1 MSEVY
6 ISKEEYKRRKNINNS
21 VVPAGK
27 DQMVDFGIFGYEPFN
42 NVVFNNKGQYICVYK
57 IKADSVT
64 SLNSFLSI
72 LCANLSQRFRIS
84 SFFQNSEKGFGFNL
98 FLSLF
103 YEVNS
108 YFDASQEIEKHVK
121 AFESFPGQVKAEQL
135 ELDKILLY
143 WNMFLNS
150 SLLSNVKFSSVMGQN
165 GYRKYMQNP
174 MIEVDESNPN
184 IFKVSDSYFMSL
196 NVYLNMK
203 DLKSFPV
210 SMFKNFDKVYLAQD
224 VYKIDSEILDLYDKM
239 LYLNYHVTLDD
250 AIAEK
255 YDYVNYSVILTLFH
269 NDIDVLLKHVNDFIK
284 ICSERG
290 YKMTYCMS
298 DEEYC
303 FQSLCSFGIKDF
315 VNMHIMKLDDV
326 IRFYEEV

>member
-1 MSEVY
+1 
-6 ISKEEYKRRKNINNS
+6 
-21 VVPAGK
+21 
-27 DQMVDFGIFGYEPFN
+27 
-42 NVVFNNKGQYICVYK
+42 
-57 IKADSVT
+57 
-64 SLNSFLSI
+64 
-72 LCANLSQRFRIS
+72 
-84 SFFQNSEKGFGFNL
+84 
-98 FLSLF
+98 
-103 YEVNS
+103 
-108 YFDASQEIEKHVK
+108 
-121 AFESFPGQVKAEQL
+121 
-135 ELDKILLY
+135 
-143 WNMFLNS
+143 
-150 SLLSNVKFSSVMGQN
+150 
-165 GYRKYMQNP
+165 MQNP

-196 NVYLNMK
+196 KVYLNMK

-224 VYKIDSEILDLYDKM
+224 VYKIDSGILDLYDKM